1 MVRVLIVTDVRGY
14 RGQLAAAVAGAGR
27 VEVAGAAEDVDGVCR
42 RAAELEPEVAL
53 LDVRMPGAFAAARA
67 MAQAC
72 GETCVLALGLSETA
86 QNVLEWTAAGIGGWV
101 GRDSSFEE
109 LVARV
114 ESAAAGE
121 LICSAG
127 IASALLR
134 RAAALMVREDEGEA
148 LGRLT
153 PRELEVLRLLHDGL
167 SNQEIAG
174 RLRISVATVKN
185 HVHHLLAKLGAHSR
199 GEAAST
205 GRRLGLLPATAAR
218 DRPARFL

>member
-1 MVRVLIVTDVRGY
+1 MVRVLMVTDVRVY
-14 RGQLAAAVAGAGR
+14 REQLAAALAGDGR
-27 VEVAGAAEDVDGVCR
+27 VEVAATAADAAGAIR

-67 MAQAC
+67 VAEAC
-72 GETCVLALGLSETA
+72 PGTRVLALGLAETA
-86 QNVLEWTAAGIGGWV
+86 EEVLAWAAAGIGGWV
-101 GRDSSFEE
+101 GRDSSFED

-121 LICSAG
+121 LICSAS

-134 RAAALMVREDEGEA
+134 RAATLMARQDEGGE

-153 PRELEVLRLLHDGL
+153 PRELEVLRLLHGGL

-174 RLRISVATVKN
+174 RLGITVATVKN

-199 GEAAST
+199 GEAASA
-205 GRRLGLLPATAAR
+205 GRRLGLLGS
-218 DRPARFL
+218 RPVV